1 MFGLTRF
8 FSVAALGVIIAATA
22 IIASFNRHVAVESLA
37 LLGESRNEALAQS
50 LANAMW
56 PRFNSY
62 VVETE
67 EMDPATLAKRAE
79 TRVIDS
85 RVRALIA
92 NLPILKVKVY
102 NLDGTTVYSSQQSQI
117 GEDKRSNEGFV
128 SARQGRV
135 ISSLTHR
142 DEFDAFEG
150 ERYDLD
156 VLSSYVPVIDGDGGV
171 SAVIEVYSDV
181 TGLVAQMKSDG
192 WTLIIVVVATFALL
206 YIALLFIVRHA
217 DRLVVRRHES
227 ILLEERAQSL
237 QEKNKELE
245 QEVAQRRK
253 AETALRRAR
262 DESELANRSK
272 TEFLANMS
280 HELRTPLNAIIGFS
294 EIMRDELLGPLGDR
308 RYGQYARDI
317 HGSGSH
323 LLEIINDILDLS
335 KIEAGKHELTED
347 TVELSTVVRGCLT
360 LLGERAQSAGVVLHQ
375 RLPDD
380 LPAVRADPRKVKQVM
395 LNLLTNAVK
404 FTRSGGSV
412 TVVAERRPS
421 GDIAVL
427 VTDTGI
433 GIDPTDFERVM
444 APFGQVD
451 SGLGRKYEGTG
462 LGLPLARAF
471 TELHGGTLELDSVPD
486 EGTTV
491 TVVLPKERVI
501 ERDLAA

>member
-1 MFGLTRF
+1 VFGLTRF
-8 FSVAALGVIIAATA
+8 FSIAALIVIIAATA
-22 IIASFNRHVAVESLA
+22 IIATFNQRVAVDSLA
-37 LLGESRNEALAQS
+37 LLGESRNETLAQA

-62 VVETE
+62 LIETE
-67 EMDPATLAKRAE
+67 SMDPAKLARRAE

-85 RVRALIA
+85 RVRALTH
-92 NLPILKVKVY
+92 NLPVLKVKIY
-102 NLDGTTVYSSQQSQI
+102 NPSGMTVYSSQTSQI
-117 GEDKRSNEGFV
+117 GEDKRDNHGFV
-128 SARQGRV
+128 TARGGEV
-135 ISSLTHR
+135 ISELTHR

-150 ERYDLD
+150 EKYDLD
-156 VLSSYVPVIDGDGGV
+156 VLSSYVPVFDGHGNV
-171 SAVIEVYSDV
+171 SSVIEVYSDV
-181 TGLVAQMKSDG
+181 TPLVSQMARDG
-192 WTLIIVVVATFALL
+192 RTLIAVVIATFALL

-217 DRLVVRRHES
+217 DRSVVRRHEA
-227 ILLEERAQSL
+227 ILLEQRAQSL
-237 QEKNKELE
+237 QEKNKDLE
-245 QEVAQRRK
+245 QEVAQRRQ
-253 AETALRRAR
+253 AEAALRRAR

-280 HELRTPLNAIIGFS
+280 HELRTPLNAVIGFS
-294 EIMRDELLGPLGDR
+294 EIMRDELLGPLGDK
-308 RYGQYARDI
+308 RYSQYARDI
-317 HGSGSH
+317 HGSGAH

-335 KIEAGKHELTED
+335 KIEAGKHDLVEE
-347 TVELSTVVRGCLT
+347 TVELPAVVKSCLI
-360 LLGERAQSAGVVLHQ
+360 LLGERAHSAGVTLVQ
-375 RLPDD
+375 RLPDG
-380 LPAVRADPRKVKQVM
+380 LPSLRADSRKVKQIL

-412 TVVAERRPS
+412 TVSAARRAS
-421 GDIAVL
+421 GDIAFA

-433 GIDPTDFERVM
+433 GIEPEDFERVM

-471 TELHGGTLELDSVPD
+471 AELHGGTLELDSVPG

-501 ERDLAA
+501 DRDLAA